1 VQSFW
6 GDQLV
11 RLNPVKPADAAAT
24 FLYQRRSASQ
34 SFRQTRK
41 MKTPLRIAI
50 LEADTPLPDVVAKY
64 GRYDRI
70 FSTLL
75 ETAAEGL
82 GLSPKKDLV
91 LSGFDVVDKQEYPNL
106 EDIDAVLISGS
117 SASTANVIYR

>member
-1 VQSFW
+1 M
-6 GDQLV
+6 
-11 RLNPVKPADAAAT
+11 R
-24 FLYQRRSASQ
+24 
-34 SFRQTRK
+34 
-41 MKTPLRIAI
+41 TPLRIAI
-50 LEADTPLPDVVAKY
+50 LEADTPLPDVVEKY

-82 GLSPKKDLV
+82 GLSPKKDLE

-117 SASTANVIYR
+117 SVLSMANQLG

>member
-1 VQSFW
+1 
-6 GDQLV
+6 
-11 RLNPVKPADAAAT
+11 
-24 FLYQRRSASQ
+24 
-34 SFRQTRK
+34 

-50 LEADTPLPDVVAKY
+50 LECDIPLPDIVAKY

-70 FSTLL
+70 FSTLI
-75 ETAAEGL
+75 EKAAEGL

-117 SASTANVIYR
+117 STSYVAFV

>member
-1 VQSFW
+1 MTVIW
-6 GDQLV
+6 TD
-11 RLNPVKPADAAAT
+11 KT
-24 FLYQRRSASQ
+24 
-34 SFRQTRK
+34 K

-50 LEADTPLPDVVAKY
+50 LECDTPLPDVVEKY

-82 GLSPKKDLV
+82 GLSPKKDLE
-91 LSGFDVVDKQEYPNL
+91 LSGFDVVDKQEYPNF

-117 SASTANVIYR
+117 SVLHLDKQLRLVIDER

>member
-1 VQSFW
+1 
-6 GDQLV
+6 
-11 RLNPVKPADAAAT
+11 
-24 FLYQRRSASQ
+24 
-34 SFRQTRK
+34 

-50 LEADTPLPDVVAKY
+50 LECDTPLPQIVERY

-70 FSTLL
+70 FSTLI

-91 LSGFDVVDKQEYPNL
+91 LSGFDVVDKQEYPNV

-117 SASTANVIYR
+117 STWTTSRH